1 MAVKL
6 DLPSISGS
14 GEAPLLLDANA
25 SFSIVVPQGGGHLWT
40 ERYAQKKQAF
50 TPLETGTEST
60 THGGYYLVKEQN
72 FRNIGGGFFEWDRLY
87 ANVPTSWE
95 DTGQFAFNYT
105 QRRTV
110 ITIGGDEPGIE
121 TFDTSKSLQVS
132 AKITHSYQIGY
143 PDTAAAT
150 SLADPII
157 SAGVFVNAGTTVR
170 PQEVEIYMGDIY
182 VIKSYAL
189 LKGFN
194 A

>member
-1 MAVKL
+1 MQMRLFQSWCHRGA
-6 DLPSISGS
+6 
-14 GEAPLLLDANA
+14 
-25 SFSIVVPQGGGHLWT
+25 GHLWT

-50 TPLETGTEST
+50 NPLPIGTKST
-60 THGGYYLVKEQN
+60 THGDFYLVQEQN
-72 FRNIGGGFFEWDRLY
+72 FRDIGGGFFEWDRLY

-110 ITIGGDEPGIE
+110 ITIGGENPGIE
-121 TFDTSKSLQVS
+121 TFETSKSLQVS

-143 PDTAAAT
+143 PNTAAAT

-170 PQEVEIYMGDIY
+170 PQEVEIYMGNIY
-182 VIKSYAL
+182 VIKDITLYCRDFTHNGKE
-189 LKGFN
+189 LKK
-194 A
+194 